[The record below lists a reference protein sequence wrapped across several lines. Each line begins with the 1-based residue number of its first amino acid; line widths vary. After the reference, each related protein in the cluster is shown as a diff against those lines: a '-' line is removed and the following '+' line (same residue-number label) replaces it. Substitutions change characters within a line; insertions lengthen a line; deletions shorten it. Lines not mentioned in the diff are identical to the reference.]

1 MQCFY
6 LCKVAMCFLL
16 RFRCVTFV
24 LLSEELVWAFRG
36 CVSDTTP
43 GHSGKSGSTV
53 FVLFFWLK
61 ETNSQHYRRIS
72 SSQKI
77 VNVEKR
83 YRLNSFSNVTN
94 CAEVHRATDRSS
106 LTALTRH
113 KQDITLNSGTF
124 FIIFMLCYTTGQ
136 TQGPGAKYGPLQCF
150 TWFQHI

>member
-53 FVLFFWLK
+53 FVLFFLAEGDK
-61 ETNSQHYRRIS
+61 FPTLSTHIF
-72 SSQKI
+72 
-77 VNVEKR
+77 
-83 YRLNSFSNVTN
+83 FSEN
-94 CAEVHRATDRSS
+94 C
-106 LTALTRH
+106 
-113 KQDITLNSGTF
+113 K
-124 FIIFMLCYTTGQ
+124 C
-136 TQGPGAKYGPLQCF
+136 
-150 TWFQHI
+150 